1 MNFRDT
7 FLVSCCPNS
16 KRDKMEVHEIYQI
29 AELISACIRGEILP
43 AEKQQILDRWIKAS
57 EENQKLFDHFRHY
70 RFLEQKRIAE
80 NLYDIEKAYE
90 KFTCRRKEYIQ
101 ANLPDT
107 GRKTEKQR
115 NIRVSGRQYVAAAI
129 AVLLLVAGGW
139 FAIRHIPPLL
149 PVAEKAIS
157 PATDSARV
165 MLIMAGGNRMD
176 LSVLSGDTV
185 IQQGKAKIRLNPEGG
200 LAHESS
206 GQTLGE
212 VLYNQIIV
220 PYKCEYQVMLAD
232 GTKIF
237 LNAGS
242 ELRYPVAFTANERKV
257 FLKGEAYF
265 EVTKDTK
272 RPFSVQNETLDVQVL
287 GTVFNMNCD
296 KNRQLAEVSLIRGS
310 VKVTGK
316 HDEGMIVLSSGQKAE
331 LNKSTKQ
338 MHVRTF
344 NTQLDAVWHD
354 GMIPFEDATISEI
367 VSTLQHLYKTEIIL
381 SPDIDKSTY
390 SGVIYQ
396 KENLDSVLLN
406 LTLAMPIE
414 YTKNEGKIYIKPIKK

>member
-1 MNFRDT
+1 MG
-7 FLVSCCPNS
+7 
-16 KRDKMEVHEIYQI
+16 VHEIYQI
-29 AELISACIRGEILP
+29 AELISSCIRGEILP
-43 AEKQQILDRWIKAS
+43 VEKQQILDQWIKAS
-57 EENQKLFDHFRHY
+57 EENKELFDRFRHY
-70 RFLEQKRIAE
+70 RFIEQKRIAE

-90 KFTCRRKEYIQ
+90 KFTCRKKEYIQ
-101 ANLPDT
+101 ANLPT
-107 GRKTEKQR
+107 IEQKSGKRLE
-115 NIRVSGRQYVAAAI
+115 VSTNWHQSRIWQYVAAAI

-242 ELRYPVAFTANERKV
+242 ELRYPVAFTANKRKV

-265 EVTKDTK
+265 EVTRDTA
-272 RPFSVQNETLDVQVL
+272 RPFCVETAEQNIQVL
-287 GTVFNMNCD
+287 GTIFNVYAYPDEPMNYTSLMSGKVAVTD
-296 KNRQLAEVSLIRGS
+296 KRTGTDRVLEPGQQVVLDV
-310 VKVTGK
+310 VTGK
-316 HDEGMIVLSSGQKAE
+316 AAIQEADMQQVLGWRNHDLIVKEETLEVIMAKVARWYDVKIQFAHENLKKMRFTANLHRKKDLQE
-331 LNKSTKQ
+331 LLK
-338 MHVRTF
+338 V
-344 NTQLDAVWHD
+344 
-354 GMIPFEDATISEI
+354 IATIGDLRLTYQDGI
-367 VSTLQHLYKTEIIL
+367 VII
-381 SPDIDKSTY
+381 DFK
-390 SGVIYQ
+390 
-396 KENLDSVLLN
+396 
-406 LTLAMPIE
+406 
-414 YTKNEGKIYIKPIKK
+414 

>member
-1 MNFRDT
+1 
-7 FLVSCCPNS
+7 
-16 KRDKMEVHEIYQI
+16 MEVHEIYQI

-139 FAIRHIPPLL
+139 LAIRHIPPLL

-232 GTKIF
+232 LMKPENLAMMGYT
-237 LNAGS
+237 GGGGD
-242 ELRYPVAFTANERKV
+242 P
-257 FLKGEAYF
+257 G
-265 EVTKDTK
+265 
-272 RPFSVQNETLDVQVL
+272 ETLSPEQY
-287 GTVFNMNCD
+287 
-296 KNRQLAEVSLIRGS
+296 QA
-310 VKVTGK
+310 
-316 HDEGMIVLSSGQKAE
+316 IV
-331 LNKSTKQ
+331 
-338 MHVRTF
+338 
-344 NTQLDAVWHD
+344 DAVFD
-354 GMIPFEDATISEI
+354 TNGKKVGGICLVKGRTPVQSGFEGQWY
-367 VSTLQHLYKTEIIL
+367 TL
-381 SPDIDKSTY
+381 
-390 SGVIYQ
+390 
-396 KENLDSVLLN
+396 
-406 LTLAMPIE
+406 
-414 YTKNEGKIYIKPIKK
+414 

>member
-1 MNFRDT
+1 
-7 FLVSCCPNS
+7 
-16 KRDKMEVHEIYQI
+16 MEVHEIYQI

-242 ELRYPVAFTANERKV
+242 ELRYPVAFTANEQIGR
-257 FLKGEAYF
+257 A
-265 EVTKDTK
+265 
-272 RPFSVQNETLDVQVL
+272 
-287 GTVFNMNCD
+287 
-296 KNRQLAEVSLIRGS
+296 
-310 VKVTGK
+310 
-316 HDEGMIVLSSGQKAE
+316 
-331 LNKSTKQ
+331 
-338 MHVRTF
+338 HV
-344 NTQLDAVWHD
+344 
-354 GMIPFEDATISEI
+354 
-367 VSTLQHLYKTEIIL
+367 
-381 SPDIDKSTY
+381 
-390 SGVIYQ
+390 
-396 KENLDSVLLN
+396 
-406 LTLAMPIE
+406 
-414 YTKNEGKIYIKPIKK
+414 

>member
-265 EVTKDTK
+265 EVTRDTA
-272 RPFSVQNETLDVQVL
+272 RPFCVETAEQNIQVL
-287 GTVFNMNCD
+287 GTIFNVYAYPDEPMNYTSLMSGKVAVTD
-296 KNRQLAEVSLIRGS
+296 KRTGTDRVLEPGQQVVLDV
-310 VKVTGK
+310 VTGK
-316 HDEGMIVLSSGQKAE
+316 AAIQEADMQQVLGWRNHDLIVKEETLEVIMAKVARWYDVKIQFAHENLKKVRFTANLHRKKDLQE
-331 LNKSTKQ
+331 LLK
-338 MHVRTF
+338 V
-344 NTQLDAVWHD
+344 
-354 GMIPFEDATISEI
+354 IATIGDLRLTYQDGI
-367 VSTLQHLYKTEIIL
+367 VS
-381 SPDIDKSTY
+381 IDFK
-390 SGVIYQ
+390 
-396 KENLDSVLLN
+396 
-406 LTLAMPIE
+406 
-414 YTKNEGKIYIKPIKK
+414 

>member
-257 FLKGEAYF
+257 FLKGTSLMSGKVA
-265 EVTKDTK
+265 VTDK
-272 RPFSVQNETLDVQVL
+272 RTGTDRVLEPGQQVVLDVVTGKAAIQEADMQQVL
-287 GTVFNMNCD
+287 GWRNHDLIVKEET
-296 KNRQLAEVSLIRGS
+296 LEVIMAKVARWYD
-310 VKVTGK
+310 VKIQFAHENLKKMRFTANLHRK
-316 HDEGMIVLSSGQKAE
+316 KDLQE
-331 LNKSTKQ
+331 LLK
-338 MHVRTF
+338 V
-344 NTQLDAVWHD
+344 
-354 GMIPFEDATISEI
+354 IATIGDLRLTYQDGI
-367 VSTLQHLYKTEIIL
+367 VII
-381 SPDIDKSTY
+381 DFK
-390 SGVIYQ
+390 
-396 KENLDSVLLN
+396 
-406 LTLAMPIE
+406 
-414 YTKNEGKIYIKPIKK
+414 